1 MFWRDGGLGH
11 VTQVALFTELMEFC
25 VAQSFC
31 LGICRVHRT
40 WHELNTDFF
49 TSARITKVVASQI
62 DVALFFVVLRIE
74 CGLDS

>member
-1 MFWRDGGLGH
+1 MLWFDGGHGH

-25 VAQSFC
+25 VAQGFC

-40 WHELNTDFF
+40 WYELNTDFF

-62 DVALFFVVLRIE
+62 DDNKSTNLLPYHAVI
-74 CGLDS
+74 